1 RQDLLRP
8 RSTEAVSERTH
19 LSRPQPQRCLMA
31 AAPRS
36 TSEAP
41 SVSTAAAPL
50 EAPTSTGDY
59 RLEAGINAGGRG
71 SLPPAVGVGSL
82 PVTEAV
88 SGEPDLPSFGLK
100 SPRGRSPVER

>member
-1 RQDLLRP
+1 
-8 RSTEAVSERTH
+8 
-19 LSRPQPQRCLMA
+19 M
-31 AAPRS
+31 
-36 TSEAP
+36 
-41 SVSTAAAPL
+41 STAEAPL

-59 RLEAGINAGGRG
+59 RLEAGINAGGKG

-100 SPRGRSPVER
+100 SPRGRSPVERAPGETLGGRPVGHGASESATALTPSPPRPAALTVGGARR